1 MSSIIKKE
9 IMVIFNLLTLV
20 YIISHLK
27 IALNPDLLI
36 SGYNEV
42 NERSEAIKEG
52 RELKKLTKETIT
64 ITRISILTLIWRI
77 SGLLTSDW
85 IIFLIYNIYIQVYSL
100 FMKKKR
106 GTPSYRTAIVIT
118 SYIAFSFSTILFLK
132 NIFFENMNVS
142 EKIIALF

>member
-1 MSSIIKKE
+1 LSSIIKKE

>member
-1 MSSIIKKE
+1 
-9 IMVIFNLLTLV
+9 MVIFNLLTLV